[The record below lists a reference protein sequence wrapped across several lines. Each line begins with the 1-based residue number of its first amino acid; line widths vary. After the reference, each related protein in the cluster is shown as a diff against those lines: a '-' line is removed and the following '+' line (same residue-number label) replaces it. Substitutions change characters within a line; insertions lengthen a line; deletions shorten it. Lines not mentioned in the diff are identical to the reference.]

1 MQCTDVIVSYHCMM
15 LLVVAVLVQQRNTN
29 LNNINR
35 LLPTIIFHA
44 SQLKLGYKFI

>member
-15 LLVVAVLVQQRNTN
+15 LVAVLVQQRNTN
-29 LNNINR
+29 LNDINR